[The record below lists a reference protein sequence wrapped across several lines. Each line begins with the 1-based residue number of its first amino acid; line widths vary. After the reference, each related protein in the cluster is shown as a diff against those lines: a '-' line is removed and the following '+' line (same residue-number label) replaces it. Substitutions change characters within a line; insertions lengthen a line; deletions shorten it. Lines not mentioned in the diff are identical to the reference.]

1 MRWGRKENFELTLLR
16 NQGFCEGSSSRIT
29 NHIDM
34 IVAQGES
41 YTTDFYFMEL
51 EYMKGNYS
59 KCPILEAE
67 QSSWLV

>member
-51 EYMKGNYS
+51 EYMKRNYS

-67 QSSWLV
+67 QRSWLD